1 MSSRLRWII
10 WAGLAAL
17 LFAGMANSASL
28 DSEASR
34 ALRKIGIGPE
44 QSEAFS
50 KEFDKFLRSR
60 NMQVRRV
67 LKNHTGGEV
76 SVMARKRV
84 RRAANKSVKQMR
96 GVLSENQIKY
106 YEEYLEKSN
115 KIFLRDA
122 GLK

>member
-1 MSSRLRWII
+1 MNSRLRWII
-10 WAGLAAL
+10 CAACAAL

-28 DSEASR
+28 ESEAGR
-34 ALRKIGIGPE
+34 ALSKIGIGPE

-67 LKNHTGGEV
+67 LKNHSGGEV
-76 SVMARKRV
+76 NVMARKRV
-84 RRAANKSVKQMR
+84 RRAAKKSVKQMR
-96 GVLSENQIKY
+96 SVLSEDQIKY

>member
-1 MSSRLRWII
+1 
-10 WAGLAAL
+10 
-17 LFAGMANSASL
+17 MANSASL
-28 DSEASR
+28 DSEAGR

-50 KEFDKFLRSR
+50 KEFAKFLRSR

-96 GVLSENQIKY
+96 SVLSEKQIKY
-106 YEEYLEKSN
+106 YEQYLEKSN